1 MKLIVTNPFGMY
13 CRGEEITEPAQ
24 IAVALASNPGHVLK
38 VGVVE
43 AAEVVEPEPESA
55 HEEPEPDHPAD

>member
-38 VGVVE
+38 VGAVE
-43 AAEVVEPEPESA
+43 VTEAVEPKPV